1 MKTRITNG
9 FRNKSERTFV
19 FIRYHI
25 RSLFLFPRSG
35 VTLLIVVVLAG
46 AILSIGIGVFELA
59 FGELL
64 ISGEAVDS
72 FRAIMAADRGLEKLL
87 YLDRVLD
94 WDGSPAGCPGA
105 GACTFEP
112 DGTFPLGG
120 DLCLALKL
128 TREAGTANTTAT
140 SVGEVRCGNP
150 IAGGKRA
157 LRVSYQKEN
166 PLVAGLVG
174 YWAFNDAAVNPTSQT
189 AADSSG
195 NGNDGTLGSTAGGDV
210 NDPEWT
216 NLGGPNYAL
225 KFDGVDEYV
234 SCGTSGFPAGS
245 AARTVS
251 AWFNVDSYP
260 TARPTIAGYGN
271 DAINSFGD
279 FKLAVKNT
287 GAVMVRYNG
296 ADTESAG
303 GLITTSAWHH
313 LVATYDGS
321 IVELF
326 LDGNEDPVASVARPL
341 NTAATSCTI
350 GRFTPTAGDT
360 NYFDGCIEDVKVWNS
375 VFDSAEISNEFSSYT
390 PPASC
395 EL

>member
-128 TREAGTANTTAT
+128 TR
-140 SVGEVRCGNP
+140 
-150 IAGGKRA
+150 
-157 LRVSYQKEN
+157 
-166 PLVAGLVG
+166 
-174 YWAFNDAAVNPTSQT
+174 
-189 AADSSG
+189 
-195 NGNDGTLGSTAGGDV
+195 
-210 NDPEWT
+210 
-216 NLGGPNYAL
+216 
-225 KFDGVDEYV
+225 
-234 SCGTSGFPAGS
+234 
-245 AARTVS
+245 
-251 AWFNVDSYP
+251 
-260 TARPTIAGYGN
+260 
-271 DAINSFGD
+271 
-279 FKLAVKNT
+279 
-287 GAVMVRYNG
+287 
-296 ADTESAG
+296 
-303 GLITTSAWHH
+303 
-313 LVATYDGS
+313 
-321 IVELF
+321 
-326 LDGNEDPVASVARPL
+326 
-341 NTAATSCTI
+341 
-350 GRFTPTAGDT
+350 
-360 NYFDGCIEDVKVWNS
+360 
-375 VFDSAEISNEFSSYT
+375 
-390 PPASC
+390 
-395 EL
+395 